1 MLELSTCLGD
11 KLKILRNKLGLTQ
24 QQLSEKLNVSVLT
37 IGMYEQGR
45 REPDL
50 SIIIEMS
57 NIFHTSVPELLGI
70 EEKFHTKSIH
80 IEKIILELIDFIQ
93 SQDYVFF
100 KGKKLSRSEI
110 NSVLYVLKLVLK

>member
-1 MLELSTCLGD
+1 MLEVSTCLGD

-50 SIIIEMS
+50 STII
-57 NIFHTSVPELLGI
+57 
-70 EEKFHTKSIH
+70 
-80 IEKIILELIDFIQ
+80 
-93 SQDYVFF
+93 
-100 KGKKLSRSEI
+100 
-110 NSVLYVLKLVLK
+110 